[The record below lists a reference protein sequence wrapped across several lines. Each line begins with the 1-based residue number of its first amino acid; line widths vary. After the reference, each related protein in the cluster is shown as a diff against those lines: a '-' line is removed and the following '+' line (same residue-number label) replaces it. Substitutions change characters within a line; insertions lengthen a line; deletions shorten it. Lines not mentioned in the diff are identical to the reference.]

1 MKNATLASLLL
12 VSLAGFDAQAESPF
26 AERCREVTS
35 QQVCKSILEANPG
48 DEGQIAARK
57 QAQYKERQFWQ
68 KANKVADLW
77 TAFVLEFNEK
87 GTFNVKKAREV
98 SKAFHELEKTE
109 GWPK

>member
-12 VSLAGFDAQAESPF
+12 VSIAGCGAQAQSPL
-26 AERCREVTS
+26 AELCREGTS
-35 QQVCKSILEANPG
+35 QQICNSILEPNPDG
-48 DEGQIAARK
+48 DGRIAARR
-57 QAQYKERQFWQ
+57 QAQYKERQFWA

-77 TAFVLEFNEK
+77 TAFVREFNEK

>member
-1 MKNATLASLLL
+1 MKHATFALLLL
-12 VSLAGFDAQAESPF
+12 VSIAGFGAQAQSGL
-26 AERCREVTS
+26 AELCHEGTS
-35 QQVCKSILEANPG
+35 QQICNSILVPNQDNE
-48 DEGQIAARK
+48 QIAARR

-77 TAFVLEFNEK
+77 TAFVREYNQK

-98 SKAFHELEKTE
+98 SKAFHDLEKTE

>member
-12 VSLAGFDAQAESPF
+12 ISLAGFGAQAQSPL
-26 AERCREVTS
+26 AELCRG
-35 QQVCKSILEANPG
+35 KSILAPNP
-48 DEGQIAARK
+48 DDAQIAERR

-77 TAFVLEFNEK
+77 TAFVREFNEK